1 MAPVF
6 VIDDHQDTHESI
18 KMLFE
23 SEGFLTRCFQEFQA
37 ALGELKRVNPCL
49 ILTDAK
55 VPCDI
60 PVTQFITQAKV
71 LRPDTKLV
79 LYSGDPTYMNAW
91 RVLGADGFVL
101 KPGEPTELIA
111 LVKDHCEAA

>member
-6 VIDDHQDTHESI
+6 VIDDHFDTHESI

-23 SEGFLTRCFQEFQA
+23 SEGYQTHCFNEFVA
-37 ALGELKRVNPCL
+37 ALDGLRTTSPCL

-55 VPCDI
+55 VPSPI
-60 PVTQFITQAKV
+60 PVTHFISQAKV
-71 LRPDTKLV
+71 MHPSVKLIV
-79 LYSGDPTYMNAW
+79 YSGDPSLRNSW
-91 RVLGADGFVL
+91 HSIGADGFVL
-101 KPGEPTELIA
+101 KPGEPDELIA